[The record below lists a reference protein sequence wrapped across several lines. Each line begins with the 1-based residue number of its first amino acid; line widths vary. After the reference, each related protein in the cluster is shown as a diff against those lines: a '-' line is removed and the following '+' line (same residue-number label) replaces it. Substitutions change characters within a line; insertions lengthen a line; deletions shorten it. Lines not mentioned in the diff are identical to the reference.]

1 MVARELRSGR
11 LLRLWRDELQALR
24 RPPFDVGA
32 DALFV
37 AYYASRRA
45 RLLPGARLAD
55 AGAHPRPVRRVP
67 GRDQRPADARAARAC
82 SARCSGTGSTPWPPT
97 RRTAM
102 RDLVLRGGPWS
113 ARRSAGRILDYCQ
126 ADVDALAALLP
137 RMLPGILGRQRDAAI
152 ALGQALL
159 RGRYMAAAARMEWT
173 GVPIDAA
180 MLARLR
186 AGWGG
191 HQGAPDRGGR
201 RPLRRLRGHDLQG
214 RPVRRLPRRHGHPL
228 AAAAVRRAGAGR
240 RHLPRHGQGLARAA
254 APARA
259 APRPGRAAA
268 RGAGGRRGRAQP
280 LPALRL
286 PLAHRPQPAQQQP
299 GSSSARRPGCAA

>member
-11 LLRLWRDELQALR
+11 LLRLWRDELPAG
-24 RPPFDVGA
+24 RPPFRTDA
-32 DALFV
+32 EALFV

-67 GRDQRPADARAARAC
+67 GRDQRPADPVRRGPARRAG
-82 SARCSGTGSTPWPPT
+82 SGTGSTPWPPT
-97 RRTAM
+97 RRPRCATSSCA
-102 RDLVLRGGPWS
+102 
-113 ARRSAGRILDYCQ
+113 AGRGRADERRAILDYCQ

-137 RMLPGILGRQRDAAI
+137 RMLPGILGRQRDPDV

-191 HQGAPDRGGR
+191 IKARLVAEVDARYGVYEGTHLQG
-201 RPLRRLRGHDLQG
+201 RPLRRL
-214 RPVRRLPRRHGHPL
+214 PRRRGHPL
-228 AAAAVRRAGAGR
+228 AAPAVRRAGARR
-240 RHLPRHGQGLARAA
+240 RHVPRHGQGLPGAA
-254 APARA
+254 AAARA

-268 RGAGGRRGRAQP
+268 RGAGGRARTGATAACCPPSARA
-280 LPALRL
+280 PA
-286 PLAHRPQPAQQQP
+286 ATSPATA
-299 GSSSARRPGCAA
+299 GSSSARRPGCAR